1 MKNVIRA
8 FQLDELHHV
17 TDLAHKIWPS
27 TFAEILSAKQIDY
40 MLKWMYTPSILENQC
55 ADGHAFYGIERDGE
69 WIGFMG
75 IQMGYPTVDAIKIH
89 KLYVLPTL
97 HGKGIGR
104 ACIHFA
110 VDLGRQGGFKQL
122 LLNVNRYNTAVSFYQ
137 HIGFKILKEEDISIG
152 EGYLMED
159 YVMALEI

>member
-27 TFAEILSAKQIDY
+27 TFAEILSTDQIDY
-40 MLKWMYTPSILENQC
+40 MLKWMYTPSTLEKQC
-55 ADGHAFYGIERDGE
+55 ADGHQFYGIEMDGE
-69 WIGFMG
+69 WVGFMG
-75 IQMGYPTVDAIKIH
+75 VELKHPTIDAIKIH
-89 KLYVLPTL
+89 KLYVLPAL
-97 HGKGIGR
+97 HGKGLGR
-104 ACIHFA
+104 EFIQFA
-110 VDLGRQGGFKQL
+110 VDLGCQGGFKQL
-122 LLNVNRYNTAVSFYQ
+122 LLNVNRYNKAVSFYQ
-137 HIGFKILKEEDISIG
+137 HIGFNILKEEDISIG